1 MLGTRQHFAAGRAG
15 VWLLLVHFAAAA
27 ALLLALGAENG
38 AQAASRKADKGPA
51 PAGCWWG
58 PRGGLHCPRYIRS
71 SSEESATQR
80 DKRLKREC
88 RGRPNA
94 GACLGYAR

>member
-1 MLGTRQHFAAGRAG
+1 MGKFIVVLMLSVFAILP
-15 VWLLLVHFAAAA
+15 V
-27 ALLLALGAENG
+27 
-38 AQAASRKADKGPA
+38 QAAKSAKGADKGPA

-58 PRGGLHCPRYIRS
+58 PRGGLHCPKHVKS

-80 DKRLKREC
+80 DKRLMREC

>member
-1 MLGTRQHFAAGRAG
+1 MGKFI
-15 VWLLLVHFAAAA
+15 VVLLVSLFAIMP
-27 ALLLALGAENG
+27 
-38 AQAASRKADKGPA
+38 AQAARRVDKGPA

-58 PRGGLHCPRYIRS
+58 PRGGLHCAKHVKS

-94 GACLGYAR
+94 GACLGYTR